1 MSENSDMEIDNDSVA
16 ACKTKLLQFR
26 IKELKDVLSQ
36 VGLSK
41 QGRKQDLTDRILALL
56 YDEGTPGLYKNNV
69 NGKEGL
75 IEIIEATYRN
85 MQESVTSDSNTR
97 KHNSSSSS
105 RLRPKEEVDE
115 SQFER
120 KLRCPCGSDLPNDV
134 PLVQCVDRDC
144 NIWQHINCVII
155 PERLMETIPTP
166 TQFLCEIC
174 RVKRSDPFWAAMA
187 HPLYPVKLVP
197 SSIPVDGTNPHVSVE
212 KSFKLTRVDRDLLQ
226 KAEFRVQVWCMLVND
241 IVPFRIQWPQYAD
254 LQVNGNPVKTVSR
267 PSSQQLGANGRDNV
281 AEITSCIM
289 EGVNKISLSFTDARN
304 FCFGVRLVRRRTL
317 EQVFGMIPKETDGEP
332 LGDALARIHR
342 CIGGGIT
349 ADDADSDSDLEVI
362 ADSVP
367 VSLRCP
373 MSGSRMKTAGR
384 FRSCA
389 HMGCFDLET
398 LVGINERTRK
408 WQCPIC
414 LKNYSLEDIIVDPFF
429 NHILQMVGSCPE
441 EINEIDLKPDGSWR
455 VKKARDS
462 ENLAK
467 WHRPDG
473 SVEEFLKSD
482 IRKEYALECNTL
494 AVNMQNN
501 AVDASLMNQGNGEA
515 ENQAVD
521 IITMSSTTTGNGK
534 DDGNP
539 SINQDATEQLG
550 FSNTNEPE
558 VSSALKFFGQNHGC
572 PAPDADIIVLSD
584 SDDDDV
590 SLIYP
595 ESVPVVSPPY
605 HEGHLALSAAKVL
618 NSFSADVHSEG
629 PSASSRS
636 NDDHFTPQSS
646 RPHSLGASGIHFD
659 TSRALPDDNNSASCA
674 GHNNANL
681 SLEKSTNPVS
691 HVADSVDPQNGT
703 FDHRL
708 PSVNGG
714 ISLDVLPCPPV
725 SRDELSLV
733 NNSCGDHQ
741 NFSNAGGNGHE
752 ISSRNV
758 EAQHESACEV
768 LGDLQN
774 QSKSEE
780 GPLIQRT
787 DGDSGSISPS
797 ASGSDLSVR
806 RKRHDSP
813 FSFPRQKRSTRR
825 RVHQASSSSILP
837 K

>member
-1 MSENSDMEIDNDSVA
+1 MASHTDMETDNDSVA
-16 ACKTKLLQFR
+16 ACKVYLVYCSVVSGGGGVRVNYDVTARPYLVPIDWSFSLMSMGWFLELGRVMIEGSEWMCTQFPPSPALNKMLQFR

-41 QGRKQDLTDRILALL
+41 QGKKQDLTDRILALL

-75 IEIIEATYRN
+75 IEIIDATYRN
-85 MQESVTSDSNTR
+85 MQESVTSDSNTK

-120 KLRCPCGSDLPNDV
+120 KLRCPCGSDLPNGV
-134 PLVQCVDRDC
+134 PLVQCVDPDC

-155 PERLMETIPTP
+155 PERPMETVPTP

-197 SSIPVDGTNPHVSVE
+197 SSIPVDGTNPHVSEE
-212 KSFKLTRVDRDLLQ
+212 KTFKLTRVDRDLLQ
-226 KAEFRVQVWCMLVND
+226 KAEYRVQVWCMLLND

-281 AEITSCIM
+281 AEISSCIV

-332 LGDALARIHR
+332 FGDALARIHR

-349 ADDADSDSDLEVI
+349 AGDADSDSDLEVI

-373 MSGSRMKTAGR
+373 
-384 FRSCA
+384 
-389 HMGCFDLET
+389 
-398 LVGINERTRK
+398 

-429 NHILQMVGSCPE
+429 NRILHMIGSCAE

-455 VKKARDS
+455 VKKARDAGD
-462 ENLAK
+462 LAK

-473 SVEEFLKSD
+473 SIEEFLKSD
-482 IRKEYALECNTL
+482 IKKEYALECNTL

-501 AVDASLMNQGNGEA
+501 VVDASLVNQGNVEA

-539 SINQDATEQLG
+539 SINQDATDQLG
-550 FSNTNEPE
+550 FSNNNEPE
-558 VSSALKFFGQNHGC
+558 VSSALRLFGQNHEINEQNSGC
-572 PAPDADIIVLSD
+572 PVTDADIIVLSD

-595 ESVPVVSPPY
+595 ESVPVVTPPY
-605 HEGHLALSAAKVL
+605 HEGHFALSAAKVL
-618 NSFSADVHSEG
+618 NSFSADSHSEG
-629 PSASSRS
+629 PSTSGR
-636 NDDHFTPQSS
+636 NTDDHLTPQSS
-646 RPHSLGASGIHFD
+646 LPHSLGGSGIHVD
-659 TSRALPDDNNSASCA
+659 TSRALPDDNNSPSCA
-674 GHNNANL
+674 GHNNGNL
-681 SLEKSTNPVS
+681 SLEKSTKPVS
-691 HVADSVDPQNGT
+691 HVTDSVDPQNDT
-703 FDHRL
+703 FDHQL

-714 ISLDVLPCPPV
+714 IYLDILPCPSV

-733 NNSCGDHQ
+733 NNNCGDHR
-741 NFSNAGGNGHE
+741 NFLNAGGNGHE
-752 ISSRNV
+752 SSSRNV
-758 EAQHESACEV
+758 EAQRESAREV
-768 LGDLQN
+768 VGDVPN

-780 GPLIQRT
+780 GIY
-787 DGDSGSISPS
+787 SC
-797 ASGSDLSVR
+797 
-806 RKRHDSP
+806 
-813 FSFPRQKRSTRR
+813 
-825 RVHQASSSSILP
+825 P